1 MNNAPI
7 TDLEQRLQ
15 GLADGYH
22 SPLVPISADLERGR
36 RRARRRRRS
45 VGVGIAAAAL
55 LVAAPL
61 VGTPW
66 EERPAPVSGVPDG
79 TPAGNELTDEV
90 TLPLAPDTSNDPV
103 PDWARVDEDAA
114 IAVRRAI
121 AGHLDPSGT
130 HISESSITDT
140 QAVSVGSEDQK
151 VLTEH
156 WHTFDWSVPGEP
168 VRGGVQVKVS
178 SIPLVDCNGSGV
190 VCEDVLLD
198 GLEVVRVEDDPSG
211 GAGDL
216 SWTYER
222 EDGYFVQVAITTR
235 AGTDVSAV
243 SVVDLSDKQLAAVL
257 ADSVLDLPGHPAP
270 PDVDRLSSTRLRDVA
285 RDVLGERLH
294 GKEYWS
300 ADSWPYWHGKLRA
313 PLTGSVD
320 VQQYIAAY
328 DFNETCDEANRIR
341 CTVGTID
348 GYPVRVDEMTTIDAA
363 NGGFKVMY
371 GGPTRQIEVWVDAED
386 APGSSLSIED
396 GIRLAT
402 DPRLQS

>member
-1 MNNAPI
+1 MNNAPV

-15 GLADGYH
+15 ELADGYH

-45 VGVGIAAAAL
+45 VGTMIAAAAL
-55 LVAAPL
+55 LVAVPL
-61 VGTPW
+61 VGAPW
-66 EERPAPVSGVPDG
+66 EERPAPLSGDADRS
-79 TPAGNELTDEV
+79 PAGFELADEV
-90 TLPLAPDTSNDPV
+90 ILPLAPDTGSDPL

-130 HISESSITDT
+130 HISEASITDS

-168 VRGGVQVKVS
+168 VRGVVQVKVS
-178 SIPLVDCNGSGV
+178 SIPLVDCDGSGV
-190 VCEDVLLD
+190 VCDDVMLD
-198 GLEVVRVEDDPSG
+198 GLEVIRVEDDPSG
-211 GAGDL
+211 GAGEL

-222 EDGYFVQVAITTR
+222 EDGYFVQAAIDTK
-235 AGTDVSAV
+235 AGTDVPAVSAV
-243 SVVDLSDKQLAAVL
+243 DISDEQVAAVL
-257 ADSVLDLPGHPAP
+257 ADPVLDLPDHPAP
-270 PDVDRLSSTRLRDVA
+270 PDVDRLPSTRLRDVA

-294 GKEYWS
+294 GEEFWS
-300 ADSWPYWHGKLRA
+300 SEFSPYWHGKLRA
-313 PLTGSVD
+313 PLTGGVD
-320 VQQYIAAY
+320 VQQLIPAY
-328 DFNETCDEANRIR
+328 DFDETCDIANRVR

-348 GYPVRVDEMTTIDAA
+348 GHPVRVDEMSTIDAA
-363 NGGFKVMY
+363 NGGFKVVY
-371 GGPTRQIEVWVDAED
+371 GGPTRQIEVWVDADD
-386 APGSSLSIED
+386 APGSSLSIEA

-402 DPRLQS
+402 DARLQS